1 MKRSNH
7 HIQSEI
13 GVSEKDPIT
22 IPIPLSCV
30 DTGMSSEIEGSG
42 YHSSLLL

>member
-13 GVSEKDPIT
+13 GVSEKDP